1 MIVITSIL
9 FVLAIIL
16 MATEGND
23 GSFTVVNAIG
33 LFLLLMVAILT
44 MRNSHEWED

>member
-1 MIVITSIL
+1 MVLSSLL
-9 FVLAIIL
+9 FVLALVL
-16 MATEGND
+16 MSTQGHD